1 MLDVNLKFC
10 LFPRKIVPEKIF
22 LRVLCLNIFGQ
33 NRAIVVGRMCNILW
47 LSDPSFP
54 ASINFRFQIVS
65 CFCFFLGFFYI
76 IYLFVCLL
84 ICTMM
89 ELLMNCQSGDMFG
102 DICRY
107 DGFTL

>member
-65 CFCFFLGFFYI
+65 CFCFFLGFFLYN
-76 IYLFVCLL
+76 LFICLFINL
-84 ICTMM
+84 YHDEIAD
-89 ELLMNCQSGDMFG
+89 ELSIWGHVW
-102 DICRY
+102 
-107 DGFTL
+107 